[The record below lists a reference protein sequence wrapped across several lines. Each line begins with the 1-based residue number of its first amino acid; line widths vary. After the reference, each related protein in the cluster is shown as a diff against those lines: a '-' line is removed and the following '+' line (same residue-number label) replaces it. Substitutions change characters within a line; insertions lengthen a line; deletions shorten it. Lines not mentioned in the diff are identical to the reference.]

1 MRVCP
6 ELDMACDRPPAG
18 RLAPRLSP
26 FVRGT
31 LGRRRLRPSECP
43 PYEGGQPWSEA
54 TGRGSITRHIAL
66 LVLAL
71 LCFGAVGYAH
81 HGNSAYDET
90 ARVPIKGTV
99 TEFIWTNPHSQIY
112 LDVKDKDG
120 KLVHWAIET
129 NSPGIL
135 SRAGWTRR
143 SLKAG
148 DEVTVILCPA
158 KNGAPVA
165 YIGSGD
171 PGTKVIF
178 SDGHELDF
186 KDRTAQ

>member
-1 MRVCP
+1 MNMRNR
-6 ELDMACDRPPAG
+6 LLAC
-18 RLAPRLSP
+18 
-26 FVRGT
+26 VVT
-31 LGRRRLRPSECP
+31 
-43 PYEGGQPWSEA
+43 
-54 TGRGSITRHIAL
+54 
-66 LVLAL
+66 VLAL
-71 LCFGAVGYAH
+71 CVSVFAH

-99 TEFIWTNPHSQIY
+99 TEFVWVNPHSQIY

-120 KLVHWAIET
+120 KVKNWSIET

-148 DEVTVILCPA
+148 DEVTIILCPA

-178 SDGHELDF
+178 ADGRELDF
-186 KDRTAQ
+186 KEKAAAQ

>member
-1 MRVCP
+1 LPHPICERSQNHP
-6 ELDMACDRPPAG
+6 I
-18 RLAPRLSP
+18 
-26 FVRGT
+26 
-31 LGRRRLRPSECP
+31 
-43 PYEGGQPWSEA
+43 
-54 TGRGSITRHIAL
+54 RGSISSKMRSFRLILTL
-66 LVLAL
+66 LF
-71 LCFGAVGYAH
+71 LCGPVSAH

-90 ARVPIKGTV
+90 ARVPIKGVV

-112 LDVKDKDG
+112 LDVKDSAG
-120 KLVHWAIET
+120 NVVHWGIET

-143 SLKAG
+143 SLKPG
-148 DEVTVILCPA
+148 DEVTIILCPA

-178 SDGHELDF
+178 PDGRELDF
-186 KDRTAQ
+186 KEK

>member
-1 MRVCP
+1 MRNRWLNLV
-6 ELDMACDRPPAG
+6 
-18 RLAPRLSP
+18 
-26 FVRGT
+26 
-31 LGRRRLRPSECP
+31 
-43 PYEGGQPWSEA
+43 
-54 TGRGSITRHIAL
+54 ITFL
-66 LVLAL
+66 L
-71 LCFGAVGYAH
+71 LCASAFAH

-99 TEFIWTNPHSQIY
+99 TEFVWVNPHSQIY
-112 LDVKDKDG
+112 MDVKEKDG
-120 KLVHWAIET
+120 SIRHWAIET

-171 PGTKVIF
+171 PGTKVVF
-178 SDGHELDF
+178 SDGRELAF
-186 KDRTAQ
+186 KEKTAQ

>member
-1 MRVCP
+1 MCK
-6 ELDMACDRPPAG
+6 A
-18 RLAPRLSP
+18 S
-26 FVRGT
+26 
-31 LGRRRLRPSECP
+31 
-43 PYEGGQPWSEA
+43 
-54 TGRGSITRHIAL
+54 
-66 LVLAL
+66 LAL
-71 LCFGAVGYAH
+71 VVTLLLLCASASAH
-81 HGNSAYDET
+81 HGNSAYDEV

-99 TEFIWTNPHSQIY
+99 TEFVWVNPHSQIY

-120 KLVHWAIET
+120 KVKNWSIET

-148 DEVTVILCPA
+148 DEVTIILCPA

-178 SDGHELDF
+178 ADGRELDF
-186 KDRTAQ
+186 KEKAAAQ